1 MFESNITSAY
11 NTISSKGVSV
21 SIKKKTLSAYDVDTG
36 VVGITQAVET
46 GYAVVVKYDFGN
58 LAQNDKFTAHEELL
72 TIILAAQGITR
83 PYVGDIITLGVADY
97 IITQFKTIA
106 PNYDEP
112 IIYIVELKK

>member
-21 SIKKKTLSAYDVDTG
+21 SITKKTPGAYNVEAG
-36 VVGITQAVET
+36 SVGITEVVEV
-46 GYAVVVKYDFGN
+46 GYAVVIKYDFGN
-58 LAQNDKFTAHEELL
+58 LGQNDKFTAHEQLL
-72 TIILAAQGITR
+72 TIILSAKGITR
-83 PYVGDIITLGVADY
+83 PYVGDIVTVSGSGYV
-97 IITQFKTIA
+97 ITQLKTIA